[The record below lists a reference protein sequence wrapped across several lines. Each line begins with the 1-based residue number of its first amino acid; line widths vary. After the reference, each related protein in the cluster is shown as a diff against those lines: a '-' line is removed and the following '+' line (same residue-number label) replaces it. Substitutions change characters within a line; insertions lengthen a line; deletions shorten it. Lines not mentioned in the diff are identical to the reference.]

1 MHNHNNN
8 FKQTKFIMA
17 FLVAGLIVPGCS
29 SGKAPTTTGYT
40 VTVAKT
46 TVSGTKEKYTFKYY
60 LDGTLD
66 SGFACYC
73 QSGGGATQWVGG
85 ATDTCSGASA
95 VSKAVTVSGL
105 SVTTG
110 ACCKAQPTVDASLP
124 QPPVNPGPSC
134 W

>member
-1 MHNHNNN
+1 MRKHNNN
-8 FKQTKFIMA
+8 FKQTKFILA

-29 SGKAPTTTGYT
+29 SGTGYT
-40 VTVAKT
+40 VTVTKA
-46 TVSGTKEKYTFKYY
+46 VISGTKEKYTFKYY

-73 QSGGGATQWVGG
+73 QSAAGGATQWVGSG
-85 ATDTCSGASA
+85 TNTCSGVSA
-95 VSKAVTVSGL
+95 VSKAITVSGL
-105 SVTTG
+105 SVTTD
-110 ACCKAQPTVDASLP
+110 ACCKAQPTVNASLP